1 MSTKKLGLK
10 LRLISKARRRRA
22 PRWVD
27 IKAFGLKRARTR
39 RITVPGLRRW
49 RRDKLKI

>member
-1 MSTKKLGLK
+1 MSRDKSTTKKNK
-10 LRLISKARRRRA
+10 LTAAAKARPA

-27 IKAFGLKRARTR
+27 IKAFGLKRARSR
-39 RITVPGLRRW
+39 RVQVRIKRW